1 MEQSLSSLTFKGSI
15 PEAISEAKI
24 QKKIFVVYIS
34 EGFIY
39 AENLA
44 SSLEKAIGLWTSQ
57 TVAPDFLPSSI
68 REMEQ
73 SLSSL
78 TFKGSIPEAI
88 SEAKIQ
94 KKIFVVYISGEDAD
108 SIRME
113 NSTWVYH
120 KVSELISK
128 YCILL
133 HLAEGSADAANF
145 SRIYPQN
152 SVPCITAVGYNG
164 FKIWQQ
170 EGFIYAE
177 NLASS
182 LEKAIGLWT
191 SQTVAPDFLPSSIRE
206 MEQSLSSLTFK
217 GSIPEAISEAKI
229 QKKIFVVYISGEDAD
244 SICMENSTW
253 VYHKVSESISKY
265 CILLHLAEGSADAAS
280 FSMIYPQN
288 SVPCITA
295 VGYNGVK
302 IWQQEG
308 FINAENLASSLE
320 KAWLSLHIQETT
332 ASVMAPA
339 LARTTSE
346 PSTSQASPV
355 TSNED
360 GSSLSA
366 FPPPSDGHNQSSETT
381 SSVIIEEKRIDG
393 KLPSFSNY
401 PTDLEYVIKE
411 ESTSLT
417 EPVKEQS
424 RSMVIETR
432 DSRHDNQYSKMGNDC
447 PSSEAKSKNLL
458 EIPDGSSSTR
468 VSSDL
473 VQSNEKLG
481 SVEPGSMQNL
491 PSSSRSSDVHM
502 NIRLPDG
509 VSLQDK
515 FSVTSTLR
523 TVKDYVDENRA
534 DIGSY
539 DLATPYPRKVFNYQD
554 LSKSLAEL
562 ELLGRQALI
571 VVPHSSAADLSSQ
584 YDEGY
589 FTFARRGLSY
599 RDPSSYLGGGGSGG
613 SGGSSSSG
621 HDSIAGMWENRPNHN
636 LWDDYAAQERP
647 YSRDSTPQG
656 TIRSRRLTTSQFGS
670 NIHTLKD
677 DDDETRFKDR
687 NSFWNGNSTQY
698 GGRLGLSVGDPDPDP
713 TTKVANIHK
722 GRWKPREWGG
732 SRRPVALALE

>member
-1 MEQSLSSLTFKGSI
+1 
-15 PEAISEAKI
+15 
-24 QKKIFVVYIS
+24 
-34 EGFIY
+34 
-39 AENLA
+39 
-44 SSLEKAIGLWTSQ
+44 
-57 TVAPDFLPSSI
+57 
-68 REMEQ
+68 
-73 SLSSL
+73 
-78 TFKGSIPEAI
+78 
-88 SEAKIQ
+88 
-94 KKIFVVYISGEDAD
+94 
-108 SIRME
+108 ME

-120 KVSELISK
+120 KVSESISK

-145 SRIYPQN
+145 SRIYLQN
-152 SVPCITAVGYNG
+152 SVPCITAVGYDG
-164 FKIWQQ
+164 YKIWQQ

-191 SQTVAPDFLPSSIRE
+191 SRTLAPDFPPSSIRE
-206 MEQSLSSLTFK
+206 VRMCVHL
-217 GSIPEAISEAKI
+217 GM
-229 QKKIFVVYISGEDAD
+229 SGEDAD

-393 KLPSFSNY
+393 KLPS
-401 PTDLEYVIKE
+401 
-411 ESTSLT
+411 
-417 EPVKEQS
+417 
-424 RSMVIETR
+424 
-432 DSRHDNQYSKMGNDC
+432 
-447 PSSEAKSKNLL
+447 
-458 EIPDGSSSTR
+458 
-468 VSSDL
+468 
-473 VQSNEKLG
+473 
-481 SVEPGSMQNL
+481 
-491 PSSSRSSDVHM
+491 SSRSSDVHM

-554 LSKSLAEL
+554 
-562 ELLGRQALI
+562 
-571 VVPHSSAADLSSQ
+571 SSAADLSSQ

-698 GGRLGLSVGDPDPDP
+698 GGGLGLSVGDPDPDP

>member
-1 MEQSLSSLTFKGSI
+1 
-15 PEAISEAKI
+15 
-24 QKKIFVVYIS
+24 
-34 EGFIY
+34 
-39 AENLA
+39 
-44 SSLEKAIGLWTSQ
+44 
-57 TVAPDFLPSSI
+57 
-68 REMEQ
+68 MEQ

-120 KVSELISK
+120 KVSESISK

-133 HLAEGSADAANF
+133 QLAEGSADAANF

-164 FKIWQQ
+164 
-170 EGFIYAE
+170 
-177 NLASS
+177 
-182 LEKAIGLWT
+182 
-191 SQTVAPDFLPSSIRE
+191 
-206 MEQSLSSLTFK
+206 
-217 GSIPEAISEAKI
+217 
-229 QKKIFVVYISGEDAD
+229 
-244 SICMENSTW
+244 
-253 VYHKVSESISKY
+253 
-265 CILLHLAEGSADAAS
+265 
-280 FSMIYPQN
+280 
-288 SVPCITA
+288 
-295 VGYNGVK
+295 VK

-308 FINAENLASSLE
+308 FLDAENLASSLE
-320 KAWLSLHIQETT
+320 KAWLSFHIQETT
-332 ASVMAPA
+332 ASVMAAA

-355 TSNED
+355 TSNEE

-366 FPPPSDGHNQSSETT
+366 VPPPSDGHNQSSETT
-381 SSVIIEEKRIDG
+381 ASLIIEEKRIDG
-393 KLPSFSNY
+393 KS
-401 PTDLEYVIKE
+401 VKE

-424 RSMVIETR
+424 RSMVIETH
-432 DSRHDNQYSKMGNDC
+432 DSGHDDQYSKMGNDC

-458 EIPDGSSSTR
+458 EIPDGSSSTQ
-468 VSSDL
+468 VSSDF

-481 SVEPGSMQNL
+481 SVEPDSTQNL
-491 PSSSRSSDVHM
+491 PSTSRSSDVHM

-515 FSVTSTLR
+515 FPVMSTLR

-539 DLATPYPRKVFNYQD
+539 DLATPYPRKVFNDQD

-571 VVPHSSAADLSSQ
+571 VVPRKSGRGNNSRRGASISYNQTDSSAPDLSSQ
-584 YDEGY
+584 NDEGY
-589 FTFARRGLSY
+589 FTFVRRVLSY
-599 RDPSSYLGGGGSGG
+599 LNPFSYLGSGG

-621 HDSIAGMWENRPNHN
+621 QDSSAGTWENP
-636 LWDDYAAQERP
+636 QERP
-647 YSRDSTPQG
+647 YSRDFAPRD

-670 NIHTLKD
+670 NIHTLKH
-677 DDDETRFKDR
+677 DDDETRFRDR

-698 GGRLGLSVGDPDPDP
+698 GGNDDDR
-713 TTKVANIHK
+713 T
-722 GRWKPREWGG
+722 
-732 SRRPVALALE
+732 